1 MNILECHDLFFSY
14 SGIPVLEDANFSIE
28 EGEFVGMIGPNG
40 GGKTTLLKLIMGF
53 LKPTRGKITLFGDDP
68 KKVCQ
73 KIGWVP
79 QGFDF
84 DRQFP
89 ITVLE
94 VVLGGCLGRSSW
106 CGGFSSDDRRVAL
119 ESLESVGLLNV
130 ANVAFADLSG
140 GQAQRVLIAR
150 ALASKPSLLLL
161 DEPTAN
167 VDKPAEDKILGCLD
181 ALAGSVTILM
191 VTHNLHAVEERVK
204 KILVVQ
210 RQVSLLPAKEVCEH
224 FALGLYHSLPTKEQ
238 SP

>member
-1 MNILECHDLFFSY
+1 MNVLKCHDLFFSY
-14 SGIPVLEDANFSIE
+14 SGIPVLENVNFSIE
-28 EGEFVGMIGPNG
+28 EGEFIGIIGPNG

-53 LKPTRGKITLFGDDP
+53 LKPTRGKLLLFGKAP
-68 KKVCQ
+68 ISQ

-84 DRQFP
+84 DKKFP

-106 CGGFSSDDRRVAL
+106 YGGFSIDDRRYAL
-119 ESLESVGLLNV
+119 ESLEAVGLLDS
-130 ANVAFADLSG
+130 AKLPFAGLSG

-167 VDKPAEDKILGCLD
+167 VDKPAEDKILSCLD
-181 ALAGSVTILM
+181 ALAGKVTILM
-191 VTHNLHAVEERVK
+191 VTHNLHVVEERVK

-210 RQVSLLPAKEVCEH
+210 REVALLPVKEVCKH
-224 FALGLYHSLPTKEQ
+224 FALGLYHSLP
-238 SP
+238 SSR